1 MDDLIEAVVEI
12 ALEIIENGLFAVN
25 ERKKDGARRTP
36 RRRLLLRILRI
47 FLWVLFLCAFALGC
61 ILGTTLIKIL
71 CGVGLLLLLIAA
83 VLAPL
88 WRGRRRGDEKDGT

>member
-36 RRRLLLRILRI
+36 RRWATR
-47 FLWVLFLCAFALGC
+47 
-61 ILGTTLIKIL
+61 T
-71 CGVGLLLLLIAA
+71 
-83 VLAPL
+83 
-88 WRGRRRGDEKDGT
+88 